1 MYTDRRTVCVVQ
13 MDSTECAHKLA
24 ELITCVICE
33 SNTSEKLTK
42 LTPVGLQSLR
52 SSSEAGNRV
61 DICAY
66 LDSSPPPTVYVQVSC
81 RKAFTRLRHVKK
93 LKFEA
98 EPEPEF
104 RSLPSA
110 TGSFAW
116 KSMCFL
122 CGSHAIDSV
131 DIRHV
136 CTLEIGRNVIL
147 KCDDRAD
154 SWSYEIRSR
163 LKSCNDLVA
172 EEAIYHKSCHSRFMN
187 GLCLSAASCSG
198 RHECKSARKA
208 FDSMCFKLE
217 TCCERDLY
225 TLEDLH
231 ALMCA
236 CLERDTDSQQKMHIQ
251 SCI

>member
-1 MYTDRRTVCVVQ
+1 MYTDRHTVCVVQ

-42 LTPVGLQSLR
+42 LTPIGLQSLR

-104 RSLPSA
+104 RSL
-110 TGSFAW
+110 
-116 KSMCFL
+116 
-122 CGSHAIDSV
+122 
-131 DIRHV
+131 
-136 CTLEIGRNVIL
+136 
-147 KCDDRAD
+147 
-154 SWSYEIRSR
+154 
-163 LKSCNDLVA
+163 
-172 EEAIYHKSCHSRFMN
+172 
-187 GLCLSAASCSG
+187 
-198 RHECKSARKA
+198 
-208 FDSMCFKLE
+208 
-217 TCCERDLY
+217 
-225 TLEDLH
+225 
-231 ALMCA
+231 
-236 CLERDTDSQQKMHIQ
+236 
-251 SCI
+251 